1 MVKYALD
8 EDDVGGV
15 GTAHDDVG
23 HDGDADVFFDGEG
36 AGVERPSVP
45 ERVELLFGEDTREDV
60 TCWKG
65 DELDHDAGDEN
76 RRI

>member
-1 MVKYALD
+1 M
-8 EDDVGGV
+8 
-15 GTAHDDVG
+15 
-23 HDGDADVFFDGEG
+23 FFDGEG

-65 DELDHDAGDEN
+65 DELDHDAGDKN
-76 RRI
+76 RSGSFLSRFFLVVEGRKKIRTT